1 MRTFLTCLSL
11 GLAVAVLNCSSDSSG
26 NTPPPTGCADQGGG
40 QSGQVTVG
48 NILFRSDRNGTCN
61 PAVDTVAVGTTVTWT
76 WVNTGATPH
85 SVRSLG
91 TPNFTSSNLLIGSG
105 STHSF
110 TFTTPGTYQYDC
122 AEHGTQMTGR
132 VVVQ

>member
-1 MRTFLTCLSL
+1 MRTLLSCLSL
-11 GLAVAVLNCSSDSSG
+11 GLAIGVLNCSSDSSG

-48 NILFRSDRNGTCN
+48 NILFRSARNGTCN

-76 WVNTGATPH
+76 WVSTGATPH
-85 SVRSLG
+85 SVQSDG
-91 TPNFTSSNLLIGSG
+91 TPSFTSSNTMSGAG
-105 STHSF
+105 STYTF
-110 TFTTPGTYQYDC
+110 TFTAPGTYQYDC
-122 AEHGTQMTGR
+122 AVHGEQMTGR

>member
-61 PAVDTVAVGTTVTWT
+61 PAIDTVAARQSPG
-76 WVNTGATPH
+76 P
-85 SVRSLG
+85 
-91 TPNFTSSNLLIGSG
+91 G
-105 STHSF
+105 STRGPHR
-110 TFTTPGTYQYDC
+110 TAC
-122 AEHGTQMTGR
+122 ALWERPTLPVATS
-132 VVVQ
+132 